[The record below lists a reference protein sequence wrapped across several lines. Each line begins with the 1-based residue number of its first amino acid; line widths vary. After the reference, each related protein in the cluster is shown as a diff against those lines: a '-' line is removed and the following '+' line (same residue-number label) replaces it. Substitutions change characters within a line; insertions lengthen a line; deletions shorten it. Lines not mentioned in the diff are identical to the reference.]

1 MSGQPIIRSGEI
13 VSPPGFTPSG
23 NPMMVA
29 TDNPYITK
37 DDFIASFEAQG
48 LGIDANTPAY
58 GNGILDQT
66 ILDASATVNRYCR
79 RWFDTQTI
87 DETKTQFSVRPY
99 NPQLTTVV
107 LNNRPFNAINTIYI
121 QVLQWFIQVDTTLS
135 GYLQI
140 FPDKGVYKIVPL
152 LSTAGTGVG
161 SPIPAAILDRQPLG
175 VLWTNY
181 TFGYGT
187 PVTGV
192 IMSAVQG
199 VAKQYQCDNKYRL
212 WAPSQTVAV
221 IDHGATVPTSKYD
234 VDYANGIVTFH
245 SDYNVVGPDIV
256 ANFTTNKSIPA
267 DIRRAT
273 ILYVLHLIGQ
283 ALQNPVGAKSLGLQ
297 TFSIT
302 FGDMSMVEE
311 RANKI
316 LEPYVDKRLVIL

>member
-1 MSGQPIIRSGEI
+1 MSGQPVIRSGEI
-13 VSPPGFTPSG
+13 TSPPGFTPSG

-29 TDNPYITK
+29 VDNPYMTK
-37 DDFIASFEAQG
+37 DDFVASFEAAG
-48 LGIDANTPAY
+48 LGIDANSPFY
-58 GNGILDQT
+58 GNGQLDKVILR
-66 ILDASATVNRYCR
+66 ASAWVNRHCR

-87 DETKTQFSVRPY
+87 DETKTQFSVRPF

-140 FPDKGVYKIVPL
+140 FPDKGIYKIVPL

-192 IMSAVQG
+192 TMTAVAG
-199 VAKQYQCDNKYRL
+199 VTKQYQCLNKYRL
-212 WAPSQTVAV
+212 WAPSQTLIVYDG
-221 IDHGATVPTSKYD
+221 ITVVDSTKYD
-234 VDYANGIVTFH
+234 VDYPNGIVTFH
-245 SDYNVVGPDIV
+245 SDYSVVGDIT
-256 ANFTTNKSIPA
+256 ASFTTNQSIPA
-267 DIRRAT
+267 DIQEAT
-273 ILYVLHLIGQ
+273 LLYVLHLIGQ
-283 ALQNPVGAKSLGLQ
+283 AMQNPTGAKSLGLQ
-297 TFSIT
+297 TFNIT
-302 FGDMSMVEE
+302 FGDTSAVYDRAVE
-311 RANKI
+311 I
-316 LEPYVDKRLVIL
+316 LESYVDKRLVIL